1 MRHALAWL
9 QGLRRIMYRRIHAP
23 EAGSRRQYHMFL
35 VRPVAGSSTDPSA
48 VRQSEKLS

>member
-9 QGLRRIMYRRIHAP
+9 QGLHRIMYRRIQAP
-23 EAGSRRQYHMFL
+23 EAGNRSFL
-35 VRPVAGSSTDPSA
+35 VRPAAGSSTDPSA

>member
-9 QGLRRIMYRRIHAP
+9 QGLHRIMYRRIQAPEP
-23 EAGSRRQYHMFL
+23 EAGNRRFL